1 MSFTSLTT
9 IRQKIHSD
17 LTSYVPLTSLLSN
30 GMQSVRLLLAENSV
44 GTQYVTYSFKH
55 QGVATKANLANY
67 EIVVNSWGADD
78 VSSLQVADQVY
89 NAFANA
95 THYYQY
101 ISAETAVTDQ
111 FQIYT
116 QQIFNL
122 KS

>member
-1 MSFTSLTT
+1 MSFTSLTS

-17 LTSYVPLTSLLSN
+17 LTSYTPLTNLLSN
-30 GMQSVRLLLAENSV
+30 GMQSVRMLVAENSV
-44 GTQYVTYSFKH
+44 GTTFVTYLFKH
-55 QGVATKANLANY
+55 KSVATKANLANY
-67 EIVVNSWGADD
+67 EIIVNSWGSDD
-78 VSSLQVADQVY
+78 MSSLQVADQVY

-95 THYYQY
+95 TNYYEY
-101 ISAETAVTDQ
+101 MSAETVFIDQ